1 MRRERFHMERDVL
14 KVGDEVTIIEGVL
27 PMSYYYT
34 VVPALAMSG
43 NYTTRERI
51 LSRQGRVAEI
61 TAQDGT
67 FYVYIDFE
75 S

>member
-14 KVGDEVTIIEGVL
+14 KVGDPVEIIEGVL

-51 LSRQGRVAEI
+51 LSRQGTVAEI
-61 TAQDGT
+61 TEQDGT

-75 S
+75 N

>member
-1 MRRERFHMERDVL
+1 
-14 KVGDEVTIIEGVL
+14 
-27 PMSYYYT
+27 MSYYYT

-51 LSRQGRVAEI
+51 LSRHGRVADI
-61 TAQDGT
+61 TEQDGT

-75 S
+75 N

>member
-14 KVGDEVTIIEGVL
+14 KIGDEVDIIEGVL

-51 LSRQGRVAEI
+51 LSRQGRVVEI
-61 TAQDGT
+61 TEQDGT

-75 S
+75 N

>member
-14 KVGDEVTIIEGVL
+14 NVGDEVNIIEGVL

-51 LSRQGRVAEI
+51 LSRTGKVAEK
-61 TAQDGT
+61 TLQDGT
-67 FYVYIDFE
+67 YYVYIDFE
-75 S
+75 N

>member
-14 KVGDEVTIIEGVL
+14 KIGDEVDIIEGVL

-51 LSRQGRVAEI
+51 LSRHGRVADI
-61 TAQDGT
+61 TEQDGT

-75 S
+75 N

>member
-14 KVGDEVTIIEGVL
+14 KVGDEVEITEGVL

-43 NYTTRERI
+43 NYTTTERI
-51 LSRQGRVAEI
+51 LSRKGKVADI
-61 TAQDGT
+61 TLQDGT
-67 FYVYIDFE
+67 YYVYIDFE
-75 S
+75 E